1 MSRMSCQRC
10 GLLVPM
16 RWRHAGGALSRP
28 KHSRQG
34 TVRPLIRSERPLKGP
49 RHSPDLPRPQTS
61 RGRLAGV
68 PPTTHL
74 GASVKSP

>member
-1 MSRMSCQRC
+1 MSRTSCQHC

-16 RWRHAGGALSRP
+16 RWRHAGGDLSRP
-28 KHSRQG
+28 NHSQQG
-34 TVRPLIRSERPLKGP
+34 TVRPLIRSERTLKGSG
-49 RHSPDLPRPQTS
+49 HSPHLPRLQTS

-68 PPTTHL
+68 PPTIHL